1 MIIPTA
7 LNINMGDFTAPS
19 HLYCCYS
26 DRNSI
31 LQCFYPG
38 TLKNLLLAFR
48 DDGDH
53 FLSQYLHTRT
63 MDFKIPPLKPFIAV
77 VQLVIQFCNAFTK
90 LYCYPITPKYIFL
103 ALGDDSDHF
112 ILRYRHK

>member
-1 MIIPTA
+1 MIILTA

-31 LQCFYPG
+31 LQCFYPV

-48 DDGDH
+48 DDGDN
-53 FLSQYLHTRT
+53 FCLQYLHTKT
-63 MDFKIPPLKPFIAV
+63 MDFKILPLTPFIAV
-77 VQLVIQFCNAFTK
+77 VQLVIQFCNAFMK
-90 LYCYPITPKYIFL
+90 LYCYTITLKYIFL
-103 ALGDDSDHF
+103 AFGDDHF